1 MVRKNLIRTG
11 VLAALGL
18 ASIDAMANIA
28 FSSIPGARANSM
40 GGSYIA
46 IANDTTSLFY
56 NPAGIARI
64 SGGEVMAEYGDV
76 VAQDTDTVRA
86 WLPDHLGQ
94 PVTEEAD
101 LKFVGGVWGSPLGED
116 SGLNFGIAYAPNVY
130 NIPTQLYG
138 SFEFESSESIKFE
151 TQVEQLSLGVG
162 SNWGDFAWGISLDYH
177 QYETEVVWTEVGRN
191 GISFGPGNTPTVVE
205 NNCINGVTFCPSV
218 GQTLA
223 DFTSWGITSGL
234 MWRTY
239 FGENDASSFSLG
251 AVYRFNNGEEDRDLE
266 GIDLAGL
273 ENFQEAN
280 GFNTPL
286 APESWG
292 VGAAYEFPLTDALQG
307 LVTAQYEY
315 MDYFATNDDFDPTDG
330 GDTYRVG
337 VVSEWTRT
345 SFGGEVSYLSDAGWQ
360 WFFRGGY
367 YTAEDDN
374 FESIRYEYAA
384 VEATTFGVG
393 VYVPGFG
400 KLEVTG
406 EQRDIDNLDASLIE
420 DKWAGT
426 ADSSRSQ
433 YDVSLISFSYTYVWF

>member
-130 NIPTQLYG
+130 NIPTQLYAV
-138 SFEFESSESIKFE
+138 FESGVQESIKFE

-177 QYETEVVWTEVGRN
+177 QYESEVVWTEVGREVLSS
-191 GISFGPGNTPTVVE
+191 GVGGTPNVVG
-205 NNCINGVTFCPSV
+205 NCIAGVSICPSV

-251 AVYRFNNGEEDRDLE
+251 AVYRFNNGEEDRELE
-266 GIDLAGL
+266 GIDTAGI
-273 ENFQEAN
+273 NN
-280 GFNTPL
+280 FNTPL

-292 VGAAYEFPLTDALQG
+292 VGAAYEFPLSDALQG
-307 LVTAQYEY
+307 LLTAQYEY
-315 MDYFATNDDFDPTDG
+315 MDYFAVNDDFDSPSGEDN
-330 GDTYRVG
+330 YREG

-384 VEATTFGVG
+384 VEAMTFGLG

-400 KLEVTG
+400 KLEVTS
-406 EQRDIDNLDASLIE
+406 EQRDIDNLDADRINTNFNNL
-420 DKWAGT
+420 

-433 YDVSLISFSYTYVWF
+433 YDASLLSFSYTYVWF